1 MLPPRWISKK
11 EQTTEENCERES
23 EIEIEKMTRKGG
35 DTDVAIF
42 YMAKVN

>member
-1 MLPPRWISKK
+1 MLPPRWIFKK

-23 EIEIEKMTRKGG
+23 EIEKMTRKGG
-35 DTDVAIF
+35 DTDIAIF